1 MSKNMRNSLLVLMVV
16 LVGCVM
22 TSCLDNVKS
31 DYTPQIYLSELYL
44 NPYYVGDTLRAKDTL
59 QLRYNK
65 TSETYVSD
73 TMQVGDT
80 LMIGVIFYADGNN
93 LVSTRIEW
101 DSTAMKGWF
110 YVNETIKKALSDT
123 TTIAEGSLRFNPG
136 YNMVSYPTYFVPQSA
151 GAHAVK
157 MTVETDSKYSPVSV
171 SFSLIAR

>member
-1 MSKNMRNSLLVLMVV
+1 MSKNVRNALVVLMITAVA
-16 LVGCVM
+16 CVM

-44 NPYYVGDTLRAKDTL
+44 NPYYVGDTLHAKDTL
-59 QLRYNK
+59 QLTYNK
-65 TSETYVSD
+65 TAETYVSD

-80 LMIGVIFYADGNN
+80 LMIGAIFYADGNN
-93 LVSTRIEW
+93 LVSTCVEW

-110 YVNETIKKALSDT
+110 YVNETIMKALSDT
-123 TTIAEGSLRFNPG
+123 TTIAEGYLKFNPG
-136 YNMVSYPTYFVPQSA
+136 YNMVSYPTYFVPLNA
-151 GAHAVK
+151 GSHAVK